1 MKKNDKII
9 EILDN
14 CMSRAHPCLNCPLAQ
29 VPVYD
34 DETSCTRKLLA
45 AALTV
50 LKEQKKE
57 IERLSKIIEL

>member
-1 MKKNDKII
+1 MDNDKII
-9 EILDN
+9 EIMQN
-14 CMSRAHPCLNCPLAQ
+14 CLTYGGSCAGCPLASIEM
-29 VPVYD
+29 YD
-34 DETSCTRKLLA
+34 ADDTCTYKMMI

>member
-1 MKKNDKII
+1 MENDKVI
-9 EILDN
+9 EIMQN
-14 CMSRAHPCLNCPLAQ
+14 CLTYGGSCASCPFASIEI
-29 VPVYD
+29 YD
-34 DETSCTRKLLA
+34 GDDTCTYKMMM